1 MYKSRAFLLTNG
13 MADRCVAYSIGASLI
28 SFGLPIACYAF
39 AFLCNDVTGCPAP
52 SLLDPRKL
60 FTPGVLS
67 RQAGWEHALDVLK
80 TEVGWPGW
88 SGLINIEAIVGTLFW
103 YGLSLFLYVLLP
115 AQEVQ
120 GTELRTGGR
129 LKYRFNGMLPRHQH
143 RLSHS

>member
-1 MYKSRAFLLTNG
+1 MYTPSTSFQRTVTDN
-13 MADRCVAYSIGASLI
+13 RVANRIGASLI

-52 SLLDPRKL
+52 SLLSPRKL
-60 FTPGVLS
+60 FTPDVLS

-80 TEVGWPGW
+80 KEVGWPGW
-88 SGLINIEAIVGTLFW
+88 TGLINTEAVLGTLFW

-129 LKYRFNGMLPRHQH
+129 LKYRFNGMLFCDVQR
-143 RLSHS
+143 